1 MERTKVYADRI
12 KHLPPYL
19 FAAIDKAKQEARARG
34 VDVIDLSVGDPDLP
48 TPLHIIEA
56 LNLAAKDPSNHQYPS
71 YEGKLAFRKAVADWY
86 NRTFNVTLDPEKEVL
101 TLIGSKEGIAHAP
114 LAFINPG
121 DAALIPDP
129 AYPVYRTA
137 TAFAGGEPVIMPLL
151 RENGFLPDLDAIDPA
166 SARKAK
172 MMFLN
177 YPNNPVGASA
187 DRAFFKKLIDFAKD
201 YGIIVMHDN
210 PYSEIYYDGQR
221 SISLLELEGAK
232 DVAVEFHSLSKT
244 YNMTGWR
251 IGSVVGNAEIVA
263 GIGKIKSNIDS
274 GTFGAV
280 QDAGIAA
287 LQSPKSVVDDIRK
300 IYQHRIEILYN
311 ALRDMGLELDKP
323 RATLYLWAWVGGS
336 SIEYAA
342 RLLDRTGIVATP
354 GVGFGKYGEGYVRF
368 SITQAT
374 DRIEEAVVR
383 LEKMA
388 QCELQFLSKFGGSL
402 IARKL
407 FCKRCRG

>member
-1 MERTKVYADRI
+1 MYADRI

-19 FAAIDKAKQEARARG
+19 FAAIDKAKQEARAKG

-48 TPLHIIEA
+48 TPSHIIEA

-86 NRTFNVTLDPEKEVL
+86 SRTFNVSLDPQKEVL

-121 DAALIPDP
+121 DAVLIPDP

-151 RENGFLPDLDAIDPA
+151 RENEFLPDLDAIDPA

-172 MMFLN
+172 LIFLN
-177 YPNNPVGASA
+177 YPNNPIGASA
-187 DRAFFKKLIDFAKD
+187 DRAFFKKLIDFARD

-300 IYQHRIEILYN
+300 IYQHRIEILYK
-311 ALRDMGLELDKP
+311 ALKDMGLELDKP

-336 SIEYAA
+336 SIEYAS

-368 SITQAT
+368 SITQPT
-374 DRIEEAVVR
+374 HRIEEAVVR
-383 LEKMA
+383 LEKMGR
-388 QCELQFLSKFGGSL
+388 S
-402 IARKL
+402 
-407 FCKRCRG
+407 

>member
-1 MERTKVYADRI
+1 MYADRI
-12 KHLPPYL
+12 KNLPPYL

-48 TPLHIIEA
+48 TPAHIVEA
-56 LNLAAKDPSNHQYPS
+56 LRQAAEDTSNHQYPS
-71 YEGKLAFRKAVADWY
+71 YEGKLTFRSAVADWY
-86 NRTFNVTLDPEKEVL
+86 KRTFNVDLDPRNEVL

-121 DAALIPDP
+121 DVALIPDP

-151 RENGFLPDLDAIDPA
+151 KENKFLPDLEAIP
-166 SARKAK
+166 SEVARRAK
-172 MMFLN
+172 IMFLN
-177 YPNNPVGASA
+177 YPNNPIGATA
-187 DRAFFKKLIDFAKD
+187 DRSFFQELVDFARE
-201 YGIIVMHDN
+201 YNIIVMHDN
-210 PYSEIYYDGQR
+210 PYSEIYYDGHR
-221 SISLLELEGAK
+221 SLSLLEIEGAK

-251 IGSVVGNAEIVA
+251 IGSVVGNSEVVA

-287 LQSPKSVVDDIRK
+287 LRSPDRVVDDIRK
-300 IYQHRIEILYN
+300 IYQHRIEILYQ
-311 ALRDMGLELDKP
+311 ALRDLGLELEKP

-336 SIEYAA
+336 SIQYAE
-342 RLLDRTGIVATP
+342 RLLEKTGIVATP
-354 GVGFGKYGEGYVRF
+354 GLGFGKYGEGYIRF
-368 SITQAT
+368 SITQQT
-374 DRIEEAVVR
+374 KRIEEAVVR
-383 LEKMA
+383 LEKM
-388 QCELQFLSKFGGSL
+388 GP
-402 IARKL
+402 
-407 FCKRCRG
+407 

>member
-1 MERTKVYADRI
+1 MYADRI
-12 KHLPPYL
+12 KNLPPYL

-48 TPLHIIEA
+48 TPAHIVEA
-56 LNLAAKDPSNHQYPS
+56 LRQAAEDTSNHQYPS
-71 YEGKLAFRKAVADWY
+71 YEGKLTFRSAVADWY
-86 NRTFNVTLDPEKEVL
+86 KRTFNVDLDPRNEVL

-121 DAALIPDP
+121 DVALVPDP
-129 AYPVYRTA
+129 AYPVYKTA
-137 TAFAGGEPVIMPLL
+137 TAFAGGEPVVMPLL
-151 RENGFLPDLDAIDPA
+151 KENKFLPDLKAIPEDV
-166 SARKAK
+166 ARRAK
-172 MMFLN
+172 IMFLN
-177 YPNNPVGASA
+177 YPNNPIGATA
-187 DRAFFKKLIDFAKD
+187 DRSFFRELIDFARE
-201 YGIIVMHDN
+201 YNIIVMHDN

-221 SISLLELEGAK
+221 SLSLLEIDGAK

-251 IGSVVGNAEIVA
+251 IGSVVGNSEVVA

-287 LQSPKSVVDDIRK
+287 LQSPKEIVDDIHK
-300 IYQHRIEILYN
+300 IYQHRIEILYQ
-311 ALRDMGLELDKP
+311 ALQDLGLELEKP

-342 RLLDRTGIVATP
+342 ELLEKTGIVATP
-354 GVGFGKYGEGYVRF
+354 GLGFGKYGEGYIRF
-368 SITQAT
+368 SITQQT
-374 DRIEEAVVR
+374 KRIEEAVMR
-383 LEKMA
+383 LEKM
-388 QCELQFLSKFGGSL
+388 GP
-402 IARKL
+402 
-407 FCKRCRG
+407 

>member
-1 MERTKVYADRI
+1 MYADRI
-12 KHLPPYL
+12 KNLPPYL

-48 TPLHIIEA
+48 TPEHIVEA
-56 LNLAAKDPSNHQYPS
+56 LRQAAEDTSNHQYPS
-71 YEGKLAFRKAVADWY
+71 YEGKLTFRTAVADWY
-86 NRTFNVTLDPEKEVL
+86 KRTFKVDLDPRNEVL

-121 DAALIPDP
+121 DVALIPDP

-137 TAFAGGEPVIMPLL
+137 TAFAGGEPVVMPLL
-151 RENGFLPDLDAIDPA
+151 KENKFLPDLEAIP
-166 SARKAK
+166 SEVARRAK
-172 MMFLN
+172 IMFLN
-177 YPNNPVGASA
+177 YPNNPIGATA
-187 DRAFFKKLIDFAKD
+187 DRSFFQELVDFARE
-201 YGIIVMHDN
+201 YNIIVMHDN
-210 PYSEIYYDGQR
+210 PYSEIYYEGHR
-221 SISLLELEGAK
+221 SLSLLEIEGAK

-251 IGSVVGNAEIVA
+251 IGSVVGNSEVVA

-287 LQSPKSVVDDIRK
+287 LQSPDRVVDEIRK
-300 IYQHRIEILYN
+300 IYQHRIEILYQ
-311 ALRDMGLELDKP
+311 ALRDLGLELEKP

-336 SIEYAA
+336 SIEYAG
-342 RLLDRTGIVATP
+342 RLLEKTGIVATP
-354 GVGFGKYGEGYVRF
+354 GLGFGKYGEGYIRF
-368 SITQAT
+368 SITQQT
-374 DRIEEAVVR
+374 KRIEEAVVR

-388 QCELQFLSKFGGSL
+388 Q
-402 IARKL
+402 
-407 FCKRCRG
+407 

>member
-1 MERTKVYADRI
+1 MYADRI
-12 KHLPPYL
+12 KNLPPYL
-19 FAAIDKAKQEARARG
+19 FAAIDKAKQEARVRG

-48 TPLHIIEA
+48 TPAHIVEA
-56 LNLAAKDPSNHQYPS
+56 LRQAAEDTSNHQYPS
-71 YEGKLAFRKAVADWY
+71 YEGKLTFRTAVADWY
-86 NRTFNVTLDPEKEVL
+86 KRTFNVVLDPGNEVL

-137 TAFAGGEPVIMPLL
+137 TIFAGGEPVVMPLL
-151 RENGFLPDLDAIDPA
+151 KENKFLPDLEAIP
-166 SARKAK
+166 SEVARRAK
-172 MMFLN
+172 IMFLN
-177 YPNNPVGASA
+177 YPNNPIGATA
-187 DRAFFKKLIDFAKD
+187 DRSFFQELIDFARE
-201 YGIIVMHDN
+201 YNIIVMHDN
-210 PYSEIYYDGQR
+210 PYSEIYYDGER
-221 SISLLELEGAK
+221 SLSLLEIEGAK

-251 IGSVVGNAEIVA
+251 IGSVVGNREVVA

-287 LQSPKSVVDDIRK
+287 LHSPKEIVDDIRK
-300 IYQHRIEILYN
+300 IYQHRIEILYQ
-311 ALRDMGLELDKP
+311 ALRDLGMELEKP

-342 RLLDRTGIVATP
+342 KLLEKTGIVATP
-354 GVGFGKYGEGYVRF
+354 GVGFGKYGEGYIRF
-368 SITQAT
+368 SITQKT
-374 DRIEEAVVR
+374 ERIEEAVVR
-383 LEKMA
+383 LEKM
-388 QCELQFLSKFGGSL
+388 G
-402 IARKL
+402 R
-407 FCKRCRG
+407 

>member
-1 MERTKVYADRI
+1 MYADRI
-12 KHLPPYL
+12 KNLPPYL

-48 TPLHIIEA
+48 TPAHIVEA
-56 LNLAAKDPSNHQYPS
+56 LRQAAEDTSNHQYPS
-71 YEGKLAFRKAVADWY
+71 YEGKLTFRTAVADWY
-86 NRTFNVTLDPEKEVL
+86 KRTFNVDLDPRDEVL

-121 DAALIPDP
+121 DVALIPDP

-151 RENGFLPDLDAIDPA
+151 KENKFLPDLEAIPA
-166 SARKAK
+166 DVARRAK
-172 MMFLN
+172 IMFLN
-177 YPNNPVGASA
+177 YPNNPIGATA
-187 DRAFFKKLIDFAKD
+187 DRSFFQELVDFARE
-201 YGIIVMHDN
+201 YNIIVMHDN
-210 PYSEIYYDGQR
+210 PYSEIYYEGQR
-221 SISLLELEGAK
+221 SLSLLEIDGAK

-251 IGSVVGNAEIVA
+251 IGSVVGNSEVVA

-287 LQSPKSVVDDIRK
+287 LRSPDRVVDDIRK
-300 IYQHRIEILYN
+300 IYQHRIEILYQ
-311 ALRDMGLELDKP
+311 ALRDLGLELEKP

-336 SIEYAA
+336 SIQYAE
-342 RLLDRTGIVATP
+342 RLLEKTGIVATP
-354 GVGFGKYGEGYVRF
+354 GLGFGKYGEGYIRF
-368 SITQAT
+368 SITQQT
-374 DRIEEAVVR
+374 KRIEEAVVR
-383 LEKMA
+383 LEKM
-388 QCELQFLSKFGGSL
+388 GP
-402 IARKL
+402 
-407 FCKRCRG
+407 

>member
-1 MERTKVYADRI
+1 MYADRI
-12 KHLPPYL
+12 KNLPPYL

-48 TPLHIIEA
+48 TPAHIVEA
-56 LNLAAKDPSNHQYPS
+56 LREAAKDKANHQYPS
-71 YEGKLAFRKAVADWY
+71 YEGKLTFRTAVADWY
-86 NRTFNVTLDPEKEVL
+86 KRTFNVDLDPGDEVL
-101 TLIGSKEGIAHAP
+101 ALIGSKEGIAHAP

-121 DAALIPDP
+121 DAALVPDP

-151 RENGFLPDLDAIDPA
+151 RENKFLPDLEAIPAID
-166 SARKAK
+166 ARRAK
-172 MMFLN
+172 IMFLD
-177 YPNNPVGASA
+177 YPNNPIGATA
-187 DRAFFKKLIDFAKD
+187 DRDFFRELIDFARD
-201 YGIIVMHDN
+201 YDIIVMHDN
-210 PYSEIYYDGQR
+210 PYSEIYYDGKR
-221 SISLLELEGAK
+221 SLSLLEIDGAK

-251 IGSVVGNAEIVA
+251 IGSVVGNTEVVA

-287 LQSPKSVVDDIRK
+287 LQSPREVVDDIRK
-300 IYQHRIEILYN
+300 IYQRRIEILYQ
-311 ALRDMGLELDKP
+311 ALRELGLELEKP

-342 RLLDRTGIVATP
+342 RLLEKTGIVATP
-354 GVGFGKYGEGYVRF
+354 GVGFGKYGEGYIRF
-368 SITQAT
+368 SITQET
-374 DRIEEAVVR
+374 KRIEEAVVR
-383 LEKMA
+383 LEKM
-388 QCELQFLSKFGGSL
+388 G
-402 IARKL
+402 R
-407 FCKRCRG
+407 

>member
-1 MERTKVYADRI
+1 MYADRI

-19 FAAIDKAKQEARARG
+19 FAAIDKAKQEARAKG

-48 TPLHIIEA
+48 TPAHIIEA
-56 LNLAAKDPSNHQYPS
+56 LCLAAKDPANHQYPS
-71 YEGKLAFRKAVADWY
+71 YEGKLTFRRAVADWY
-86 NRTFNVTLDPEKEVL
+86 KRTFNVVLDPQKEVL

-121 DAALIPDP
+121 DVALVPDP

-137 TAFAGGEPVIMPLL
+137 TAFSGGESVLMPLL

-166 SARKAK
+166 TARKAK
-172 MMFLN
+172 IMFLN
-177 YPNNPVGASA
+177 YPNNPIGASA
-187 DRAFFKKLIDFAKD
+187 DRAFFKKLIDFARD
-201 YGIIVMHDN
+201 YNIIVMHDN
-210 PYSEIYYDGQR
+210 PYSEVYYDGER
-221 SISLLELEGAK
+221 SLSLLELEGAR

-251 IGSVVGNAEIVA
+251 IGSVVGNADVVA

-287 LQSPKSVVDDIRK
+287 LQSPKGVVDEIRLV
-300 IYQHRIEILYN
+300 YQHRIEILYR
-311 ALRDMGLELDKP
+311 ALKDMGLELDKP

-336 SIEYAA
+336 SIEYAG

-354 GVGFGKYGEGYVRF
+354 GVGFGQYGEGYIRF
-368 SITQAT
+368 SITAPT
-374 DRIEEAVVR
+374 ARIEQAVER
-383 LEKMA
+383 LERMK
-388 QCELQFLSKFGGSL
+388 
-402 IARKL
+402 
-407 FCKRCRG
+407 

>member
-1 MERTKVYADRI
+1 MYADRI
-12 KHLPPYL
+12 KNLPPYL

-48 TPLHIIEA
+48 TPAHIVEA
-56 LNLAAKDPSNHQYPS
+56 LRQAAEDTSNHQYPS
-71 YEGKLAFRKAVADWY
+71 YEGKLTFRTAVADWY
-86 NRTFNVTLDPEKEVL
+86 KRTFNVDLDPRNEVL

-121 DAALIPDP
+121 DVALIPDP

-137 TAFAGGEPVIMPLL
+137 TIFAGGEPVVMPLL
-151 RENGFLPDLDAIDPA
+151 KENKFLPDLEAIP
-166 SARKAK
+166 SEVARRAK
-172 MMFLN
+172 IMFLN
-177 YPNNPVGASA
+177 YPNNPIGATA
-187 DRAFFKKLIDFAKD
+187 DRSFFQELVDFARE
-201 YGIIVMHDN
+201 YNIIVMHDN

-221 SISLLELEGAK
+221 SLSLLEIDGAK

-251 IGSVVGNAEIVA
+251 IGSVVGNSEVVA

-287 LQSPKSVVDDIRK
+287 LRSPDRVVDDIRK
-300 IYQHRIEILYN
+300 IYQHRIEILCQ
-311 ALRDMGLELDKP
+311 ALRDLGLEPEKP

-342 RLLDRTGIVATP
+342 QLLEKTGIVATP
-354 GVGFGKYGEGYVRF
+354 GLGFGKYGEGYIRF
-368 SITQAT
+368 SITQPT
-374 DRIEEAVVR
+374 KRIEEAVVR
-383 LEKMA
+383 LEKM
-388 QCELQFLSKFGGSL
+388 GP
-402 IARKL
+402 
-407 FCKRCRG
+407 